1 MFCTISD
8 MYSGGAWICSVLSV
22 TCVVGGLDM
31 FCTISDM
38 CSGGGLDMFCTI
50 SDMYSGGPGYVL
62 YYQ

>member
-8 MYSGGAWICSVLSV
+8 MCSGGAWICSVLSV
-22 TCVVGGLDM
+22 ICVV
-31 FCTISDM
+31 
-38 CSGGGLDMFCTI
+38 GGLDMFCTI

>member
-1 MFCTISD
+1 
-8 MYSGGAWICSVLSV
+8 
-22 TCVVGGLDM
+22 M

-38 CSGGGLDMFCTI
+38 CSGGAWKCSVLSVICVVGGLDMFCTI